1 MIVTAGEIDLR
12 LIDIIN
18 MCLFYYYND
27 LKTYNNFLY
36 STKEK
41 VCDRNYDFFWNFL
54 THCMIS
60 LDMTNQI
67 EKKMS
72 NVRCHALFIFC

>member
-36 STKEK
+36 STNEK
-41 VCDRNYDFFWNFL
+41 VCDRNYDFSGIFL
-54 THCMIS
+54 S
-60 LDMTNQI
+60 I
-67 EKKMS
+67 EWF
-72 NVRCHALFIFC
+72 HWTWQTT